1 MEKYINL
8 KNKQFGRLTVIKKS
22 EKPQGVKSAYAY
34 WLCKCECGNE
44 IVASSSSLRR
54 GHTRS
59 CGCLAKD
66 LLTSHG
72 QSKTGI
78 YRRWYGMRQRCNNPK
93 DISYPNYGGRGIRVC
108 EEWDTDFQ
116 SFYTWAIADGFSSE
130 LQLDRI
136 DTNGNYE
143 PSNCRWVKRQT
154 NMRNKR
160 NNIVVQIDSN
170 VKTLSEWAECSGI
183 PYKTLFMRYQ
193 NGWRGKKLISPLRQK
208 TGK

>member
-8 KNKQFGRLTVIKKS
+8 KNKRFGRLTVIKKL

-72 QSKTGI
+72 QSKTGL

-116 SFYTWAIADGFSSE
+116 SFYTWAIANGFSSE

-143 PSNCRWVKRQT
+143 PVPFPVSWTVKMKKKQKETQDILSYHSQAAGCSDKARAKASGGRQP
-154 NMRNKR
+154 
-160 NNIVVQIDSN
+160 I
-170 VKTLSEWAECSGI
+170 EECG
-183 PYKTLFMRYQ
+183 R
-193 NGWRGKKLISPLRQK
+193 
-208 TGK
+208 TGL

>member
-1 MEKYINL
+1 
-8 KNKQFGRLTVIKKS
+8 
-22 EKPQGVKSAYAY
+22 
-34 WLCKCECGNE
+34 
-44 IVASSSSLRR
+44 
-54 GHTRS
+54 
-59 CGCLAKD
+59 
-66 LLTSHG
+66 
-72 QSKTGI
+72 
-78 YRRWYGMRQRCNNPK
+78 MRQRCNNPK

-116 SFYTWAIADGFSSE
+116 SFYTWAIANGFSSE

-170 VKTLSEWAECSGI
+170 VKTLSEWAECSVI
-183 PYKTLFMRYQ
+183 PYKTLFMRYK

>member
-8 KNKQFGRLTVIKKS
+8 KNKRFGRLTVIKKL

-72 QSKTGI
+72 QSKTGL

-116 SFYTWAIADGFSSE
+116 SFYTWAIANGFSSE

-136 DTNGNYE
+136 DT
-143 PSNCRWVKRQT
+143 
-154 NMRNKR
+154 
-160 NNIVVQIDSN
+160 N

-183 PYKTLFMRYQ
+183 PYKTLFMRYK

>member
-1 MEKYINL
+1 
-8 KNKQFGRLTVIKKS
+8 
-22 EKPQGVKSAYAY
+22 
-34 WLCKCECGNE
+34 
-44 IVASSSSLRR
+44 
-54 GHTRS
+54 
-59 CGCLAKD
+59 
-66 LLTSHG
+66 
-72 QSKTGI
+72 
-78 YRRWYGMRQRCNNPK
+78 MRQRCNNPK

-116 SFYTWAIADGFSSE
+116 SFYTWAIANGFSSE

-183 PYKTLFMRYQ
+183 PYKTLFMRYK